1 MNLILCEY
9 LHLVKQIFALSSFLT
24 FWTKIE
30 VHLLGCHLYDIYVT
44 FNSCKIV
51 IFQSLCHVP
60 LFVNPWIAAY
70 QASLSYTISLS
81 LFKMSIW

>member
-1 MNLILCEY
+1 MSKINIEKNT
-9 LHLVKQIFALSSFLT
+9 KQNKNNVEGIN
-24 FWTKIE
+24 TKIE